1 MSGSLPAKITY
12 KWQVQINAL
21 NGLLGWGKLFPSKLI
36 PNEKKLNEG
45 SIARANDLQG
55 SPQKE
60 EVCEESWVLINYE
73 KFAMEFGSTF
83 FRLALMDMTE

>member
-1 MSGSLPAKITY
+1 MSGFLPAKITY

-36 PNEKKLNEG
+36 PNEKKSNEG
-45 SIARANDLQG
+45 SITRANDLQG

-60 EVCEESWVLINYE
+60 EVCEESWALINYE

-83 FRLALMDMTE
+83 FSVGSCGHD